1 MKKGVIWIVLTC
13 LIVTSLVLASCSSKS
28 TTTTSTTST
37 TSTTPAA
44 TTTTTTTTSLQTTT
58 STTSTTAVTTAVTAT
73 STGNWWD
80 SLGTPQ
86 YGGTLTN
93 YSPLDFGLWD
103 PYNSS
108 SLATCISAFSE
119 GLYGDDWVLSPKV
132 FDFSTGFR
140 PTDYVNGLLALS
152 WEFTTPGTYI
162 VHLRQNVYWQNIQPV
177 NGRQFTSAD
186 VVYNFGRDFGH
197 GGSFTTPSPALA
209 GNPLTTSITS
219 VTASDN
225 YTVVFQFN
233 TPNVEFILESME
245 AVGEDP
251 IIAPEAITQWGN
263 LNDWHHSIGT
273 GPFILQ
279 DYVGGSS
286 ATFAKNPVY
295 WGYDERYPQN
305 RLPYVATVKMLVI
318 PDLATGLAAVR
329 AGKIDV
335 MENIGLQNAQAMQKS
350 NPGIMQLTMPGTQ
363 GGTVDPRIDKAPFTN
378 IKVREALQKAIDLK
392 SIADNYYGGTCSPYP
407 QSLTSSDLSGW
418 GFPWDQWPQSL
429 KDQYSFD
436 TAAAKQLLA
445 SAGYPSGFNTDCVA
459 DSSGDINLLQ
469 IVQSDFTAIG
479 VNMSIQLM
487 DPTTWTNYVR
497 TQHLQDALA
506 FRSSG
511 SLGMSYQPFRQFMRY
526 QTGYVANY
534 EMVADPT
541 FDAFYPAALA
551 ATSIDKVKSLLA
563 QANQYLSQQEWV
575 LSLLNPSSFNVYQP
589 WLKGYAGQSFAMTG
603 GSSGPMMFG
612 YYGSR
617 FWIDQ
622 SRK

>member
-1 MKKGVIWIVLTC
+1 MKRGVIWIVLTF
-13 LIVTSLVLASCSSKS
+13 LLAASLVLASCSSATTTGTS
-28 TTTTSTTST
+28 TTTTAAIATTATTSVGVITSTST
-37 TSTTPAA
+37 TSAA
-44 TTTTTTTTSLQTTT
+44 VV
-58 STTSTTAVTTAVTAT
+58 TTAVTTT

-86 YGGTLTN
+86 YGGTLTD
-93 YSPLDFGLWD
+93 YSNEDFGLWD

-108 SLATCISAFSE
+108 SLPTCISAYME
-119 GLYGDDWVLSPKV
+119 GLYGDDWALNPSL

-140 PTDYVNGLLALS
+140 PTDYVTGLLAQS

-162 VHLRQNVYWQNIQPV
+162 VHLRQNVYWQNIAPV
-177 NGRQFTSAD
+177 NGRQFVAND

-197 GGSFTTPSPALA
+197 GDGFTTPSPALA
-209 GNPLTTSITS
+209 GNPLATSITS
-219 VTASDN
+219 VTATDN
-225 YTVVFQFN
+225 FTVVFQFN

-251 IIAPEAITQWGN
+251 LAAPDAVTLWGN
-263 LNDWHHSIGT
+263 LNDWHHAIGT
-273 GPFILQ
+273 GPFILT
-279 DYVGGSS
+279 DYVSGSS
-286 ATFAKNPVY
+286 VTFTKNPNY

-305 RLPYVATVKMLVI
+305 QLPYVDSAKILVI
-318 PDLATGLAAVR
+318 PDIATGLAAVR
-329 AGKIDV
+329 TGKIDV

-350 NPGIMQLTMPGTQ
+350 NPGIIQLTMPGTQ
-363 GGTVDPRIDKAPFTN
+363 GGTVDPRVDKAPYTN
-378 IKVREALQKAIDLK
+378 QKVREALQKAIDLQ
-392 SIADNYYGGTCSPYP
+392 SIATNYYGGTCSPDP
-407 QSLTSSDLSGW
+407 QSLTSSDLTGW
-418 GFPWDQWPQSL
+418 GFPYDEWPQSL
-429 KDQYSFD
+429 KDQYSYD
-436 TAAAKQLLA
+436 TTAAKQLLA
-445 SAGYPSGFNTDCVA
+445 SAGYPNGFNTDCVA

-469 IVQSDFTAIG
+469 IVQSDFAAIG

-526 QTGYVANY
+526 ETGYVANY
-534 EMVADPT
+534 EMVSDPT

-551 ATSIDKVKSLLA
+551 ATTIDQVKAILQ
-563 QANQYLSQQEWV
+563 QANEYLSQQQWV
-575 LSLLNPSSFNVYQP
+575 ISLLNPSSFNVYQP
-589 WLKGYAGQSFAMTG
+589 WLEGYAGQSFAMTG

-622 SRK
+622 SLR

>member
-1 MKKGVIWIVLTC
+1 MKRGVIWIVLTV
-13 LIVTSLVLASCSSKS
+13 LMVTSLVLASCSSS
-28 TTTTSTTST
+28 TTTSAANTTTTASAVITTTTTTNVSPATTTTST
-37 TSTTPAA
+37 A
-44 TTTTTTTTSLQTTT
+44 
-58 STTSTTAVTTAVTAT
+58 AVTTAVTTT

-86 YGGTLTN
+86 YGGTLTD
-93 YSPLDFGLWD
+93 YSNQDFGLWD

-108 SLATCISAFSE
+108 SLATCISAYME
-119 GLYGDDWVLSPKV
+119 GLYGDDWALSPSI

-140 PTDYVNGLLALS
+140 PTDYVTGLLALS

-162 VHLRQNVYWQNIQPV
+162 VHLRQNVYWQNIPPL
-177 NGRQFTSAD
+177 NGRQFVAND

-197 GGSFTTPSPALA
+197 GDGFTAPSPALA
-209 GNPLTTSITS
+209 TNPLTSSITS
-219 VTASDN
+219 VTATDN

-251 IIAPEAITQWGN
+251 IAAPDAVTQWGN
-263 LNDWHHSIGT
+263 LNDWHHAIGT
-273 GPFILQ
+273 GPFILT

-286 ATFAKNPVY
+286 VTFVKNPNY

-305 RLPYVATVKMLVI
+305 QLPYVSTVKILVI

-329 AGKIDV
+329 TGKIDV
-335 MENIGLQNAQAMQKS
+335 MENIGLQNAQAMQKTS
-350 NPGIMQLTMPGTQ
+350 PSVVQLTMPGTQ
-363 GGTVDPRIDKAPFTN
+363 GGTVDPRVDKAPYTKIN
-378 IKVREALQKAIDLK
+378 VRIALQEAIDLQ
-392 SIADNYYGGTCSPYP
+392 SIATNYYGGTCSPNP
-407 QSLTSSDLSGW
+407 QSLTSSDLKGW
-418 GFPWDQWPQSL
+418 GFPYEQWPASL
-429 KDQYSFD
+429 QAQYAYNP
-436 TAAAKQLLA
+436 TNAKALLA
-445 SAGYPSGFNTDCVA
+445 AAGYPNGFNTDCVA

-469 IVQSDFTAIG
+469 IVQSDFAAIN

-511 SLGMSYQPFRQFMRY
+511 SLGMSYQPFRQFIRY

-551 ATSIDKVKSLLA
+551 ATTIDQVKAILQ
-563 QANQYLSQQEWV
+563 QANEYLSQQQWV
-575 LSLLNPSSFNVYQP
+575 ISLLNPSSFNVYQP

-622 SRK
+622 SLK

>member
-1 MKKGVIWIVLTC
+1 MKRGVIWIVLTV
-13 LIVTSLVLASCSSKS
+13 LMVTSLVLASCSSS
-28 TTTTSTTST
+28 TTTSAANTTTTASAVITTTTTTNVSPATTTTST
-37 TSTTPAA
+37 A
-44 TTTTTTTTSLQTTT
+44 
-58 STTSTTAVTTAVTAT
+58 AVTTAVTTT

-86 YGGTLTN
+86 YGGTLTD
-93 YSPLDFGLWD
+93 YSNQDFGLWD

-108 SLATCISAFSE
+108 SLATCISAYME
-119 GLYGDDWVLSPKV
+119 GLYGDDWALSPSI

-140 PTDYVNGLLALS
+140 PTDYVTGLLALS

-162 VHLRQNVYWQNIQPV
+162 VHLRQNVYWQNIPPL
-177 NGRQFTSAD
+177 NGRQFVAND

-197 GGSFTTPSPALA
+197 GDGFTTPSPALA
-209 GNPLTTSITS
+209 TNPLTSSITS
-219 VTASDN
+219 VTATDN

-251 IIAPEAITQWGN
+251 IAAPDAVTQWGN
-263 LNDWHHSIGT
+263 LNDWHHAIGT
-273 GPFILQ
+273 GPFILT

-286 ATFAKNPVY
+286 VTFVKNPNY

-305 RLPYVATVKMLVI
+305 QLPYVSTVKILVI

-329 AGKIDV
+329 TGKIDV
-335 MENIGLQNAQAMQKS
+335 MENIGLQNAQAMQKTS
-350 NPGIMQLTMPGTQ
+350 PSVVQLTMPGTQ
-363 GGTVDPRIDKAPFTN
+363 GGTVDPRVDKAPYTKIN
-378 IKVREALQKAIDLK
+378 VRIALQEAIDLQ
-392 SIADNYYGGTCSPYP
+392 SIATNYYGGTCSPNP
-407 QSLTSSDLSGW
+407 QSLTSSDLKGW
-418 GFPWDQWPQSL
+418 GFPYEQWPASL
-429 KDQYSFD
+429 QAQYAYNP
-436 TAAAKQLLA
+436 TNAKALLA
-445 SAGYPSGFNTDCVA
+445 AAGYPNGFNTDCVA

-469 IVQSDFTAIG
+469 IVQSDFAAIN

-511 SLGMSYQPFRQFMRY
+511 SLGMSYQPFRQFIRY

-551 ATSIDKVKSLLA
+551 ATTIDQVKAILQ
-563 QANQYLSQQEWV
+563 QANEYLSQQQWV
-575 LSLLNPSSFNVYQP
+575 ISLLNPSSFNVYQP

-622 SRK
+622 SLK

>member
-1 MKKGVIWIVLTC
+1 MKRGVIWIVLTV
-13 LIVTSLVLASCSSKS
+13 LMVTSLVLASCSSS
-28 TTTTSTTST
+28 TTTSAANTTTTASAAITTTTTTNVSPATTTTST
-37 TSTTPAA
+37 A
-44 TTTTTTTTSLQTTT
+44 
-58 STTSTTAVTTAVTAT
+58 AVTTAVTTT

-86 YGGTLTN
+86 YGGTLTD
-93 YSPLDFGLWD
+93 YSNQDFGLWD

-108 SLATCISAFSE
+108 SLATCISAYME
-119 GLYGDDWVLSPKV
+119 GLYGDDWALSPSI

-140 PTDYVNGLLALS
+140 PTDYVTGLLALS

-162 VHLRQNVYWQNIQPV
+162 VHLRQNVYWQNIPPL
-177 NGRQFTSAD
+177 NGRQFVAND

-197 GGSFTTPSPALA
+197 GDGFTAPSPALA
-209 GNPLTTSITS
+209 TNPLTSSITS
-219 VTASDN
+219 VTATDN

-251 IIAPEAITQWGN
+251 IAAPDAVTQWGN
-263 LNDWHHSIGT
+263 LNDWHHAIGT
-273 GPFILQ
+273 GPFILT

-286 ATFAKNPVY
+286 VTFVKNPNY

-305 RLPYVATVKMLVI
+305 QLPYVSTVKILVI

-329 AGKIDV
+329 TGKIDV
-335 MENIGLQNAQAMQKS
+335 MENIGLQNAQAMQKT
-350 NPGIMQLTMPGTQ
+350 NPWVVQLTMPGTQ
-363 GGTVDPRIDKAPFTN
+363 GGTVDPRVDKAPYTKIN
-378 IKVREALQKAIDLK
+378 VRIALQEAIDLQ
-392 SIADNYYGGTCSPYP
+392 SIATNYYGGTCSPNP
-407 QSLTSSDLSGW
+407 QSLTSSDLKGW
-418 GFPWDQWPQSL
+418 GFPYEQWPASL
-429 KDQYSFD
+429 QAQYAYNP
-436 TAAAKQLLA
+436 TNAKALLA
-445 SAGYPSGFNTDCVA
+445 AAGYPNGFNTDCVA

-469 IVQSDFTAIG
+469 IVQSDFAAIN

-511 SLGMSYQPFRQFMRY
+511 SLGMSYQPFRQFIRY

-551 ATSIDKVKSLLA
+551 ATTIDQVKAILQ
-563 QANQYLSQQEWV
+563 QANEYLSQQQWV
-575 LSLLNPSSFNVYQP
+575 ISLLNPSSFNVYQP

-622 SRK
+622 SLK

>member
-1 MKKGVIWIVLTC
+1 MKRGVIWIVLTV
-13 LIVTSLVLASCSSKS
+13 LMVTSLVLASCSSSTTTSAANTTTTASAAITTTTTTNVSPS
-28 TTTTSTTST
+28 TTTTST
-37 TSTTPAA
+37 A
-44 TTTTTTTTSLQTTT
+44 
-58 STTSTTAVTTAVTAT
+58 AVTTAVTTT

-86 YGGTLTN
+86 YGGTLTD
-93 YSPLDFGLWD
+93 YSNQDFGLWD

-108 SLATCISAFSE
+108 SLATCISAYME
-119 GLYGDDWVLSPKV
+119 GLYGDDWALSPSI

-140 PTDYVNGLLALS
+140 PTDYVTGLLALS

-162 VHLRQNVYWQNIQPV
+162 VHLRQNVYWQNIPPL
-177 NGRQFTSAD
+177 NGRQFVAND

-197 GGSFTTPSPALA
+197 GDGFTTPSPALA
-209 GNPLTTSITS
+209 TNPLTSSITS
-219 VTASDN
+219 VTATDN

-251 IIAPEAITQWGN
+251 IAAPDAVTQWGN
-263 LNDWHHSIGT
+263 LNDWHHAIGT
-273 GPFILQ
+273 GPFILT

-286 ATFAKNPVY
+286 VTFVKNPNY

-305 RLPYVATVKMLVI
+305 QLPYVSTVKILVI

-329 AGKIDV
+329 TGKIDV
-335 MENIGLQNAQAMQKS
+335 MENIGLQNAQAMQKT
-350 NPGIMQLTMPGTQ
+350 NPRVVQLTMPGTQ
-363 GGTVDPRIDKAPFTN
+363 GGTVDPRVDKAPYTKIN
-378 IKVREALQKAIDLK
+378 VRVALQEAIDLQ
-392 SIADNYYGGTCSPYP
+392 SIATNYYGGTCSPNP
-407 QSLTSSDLSGW
+407 QSLTSSDLKGW
-418 GFPWDQWPQSL
+418 GFPYDQWPASL
-429 KDQYSFD
+429 KAQYAYNPTD
-436 TAAAKQLLA
+436 AKALLA
-445 SAGYPSGFNTDCVA
+445 AAGYPNGFNTDCVA

-469 IVQSDFTAIG
+469 IVQSDFAAID

-511 SLGMSYQPFRQFMRY
+511 SLGMSYQPFRQFIRY

-551 ATSIDKVKSLLA
+551 ATTIDQVKAILQ
-563 QANQYLSQQEWV
+563 QANEYLSQQQWV
-575 LSLLNPSSFNVYQP
+575 ISLLNPSSFNVYQP

-622 SRK
+622 SLK